1 MENPNSVF
9 NDWTKSY
16 NGAPRDE
23 LDILLEEAFD
33 DKHGDTVY
41 LLPKGERLGQIK
53 ESAKLRQKEEPK
65 EGTWDGAADSEKAAD
80 AAAKSEPVKATPT
93 NTTAAKPATN
103 TTKTTTTT
111 NNTDKAFALERKTWL
126 SGPSGTGGSN
136 VVSPDASMW
145 EPEDQNLFKF
155 N

>member
-53 ESAKLRQKEEPK
+53 ESAKLR
-65 EGTWDGAADSEKAAD
+65 
-80 AAAKSEPVKATPT
+80 
-93 NTTAAKPATN
+93 
-103 TTKTTTTT
+103 
-111 NNTDKAFALERKTWL
+111 
-126 SGPSGTGGSN
+126 
-136 VVSPDASMW
+136 
-145 EPEDQNLFKF
+145 
-155 N
+155 